1 MPLTPDEAKEV
12 VLLAAEIEQAAAEC
26 GLFAD
31 SRALA
36 PSRGRRLRKARKAF
50 TRYIDQLTEKKP

>member
-12 VLLAAEIEQAAAEC
+12 VRLAGNWADAADFYRAEQNSTRELL
-26 GLFAD
+26 
-31 SRALA
+31 
-36 PSRGRRLRKARKAF
+36 LRNSKAAF